1 MDGKGEAVGVKNP
14 DLRGEGRDA
23 RVLRTGLLPNPESG
37 SRTVA
42 SLRAPHLGQLA
53 RRVMSRAAP
62 DRWPCM
68 MDDLVVGCLS
78 RSWLVALACC
88 GWEEGGRVE
97 SCTPLSCHAVW
108 MQRTSQPLPLGCLS
122 WAGACKLPH
131 QRPLS
136 RCSSAYRCY
145 RNATPQ
151 PLLAVMSRVCISS
164 GLSMSRPIPRA
175 WEHADAVLDIAVQP
189 TGNVVDHHP
198 NWSVLKASGRRGS
211 GRDTRAAGARGRA
224 G

>member
-37 SRTVA
+37 SRAVA

-88 GWEEGGRVE
+88 GWERGGARRELHPFELPCCLNATHPPAPASWLFVMGWRLQV
-97 SCTPLSCHAVW
+97 TPP
-108 MQRTSQPLPLGCLS
+108 TTPLPLLQRLSLLSERDPATPPCCDVSCLHFL
-122 WAGACKLPH
+122 WAVNVSSHPQSMGA
-131 QRPLS
+131 R
-136 RCSSAYRCY
+136 RCCLGYYSSAY
-145 RNATPQ
+145 
-151 PLLAVMSRVCISS
+151 
-164 GLSMSRPIPRA
+164 
-175 WEHADAVLDIAVQP
+175 WEYL
-189 TGNVVDHHP
+189 
-198 NWSVLKASGRRGS
+198 
-211 GRDTRAAGARGRA
+211 
-224 G
+224 